1 MILKKI
7 ILILSLTLLS
17 NGLLGCQQSSGTE
30 NNNDNI
36 SKQNET
42 TENEITNENYDIE
55 GIVTE
60 VSSEN
65 KGVLLDLTEKGNE
78 RAEQMWFFLNENTK
92 ISNKNEETVRF
103 ENLKPKIKLRANLSN
118 CIQPAIPQC
127 SAKEIVILN

>member
-1 MILKKI
+1 MKKI

-103 ENLKPKIKLRANLSN
+103 ENLKPKIKLRANLSK